1 MTCALRKEHVN
12 NGLIEALRE
21 REKALRAQI
30 AQATA
35 DQRKR
40 EAKNR
45 KRLAEIIGGALIDAD
60 IPPDLKSS
68 IKEILAGPVL
78 RIGGNDCFTKE
89 AGCDRADLGC
99 GGRGRA
105 LLLAGLSVCC
115 GCVGLLVGCGLGRG
129 FRPRGPGLDLDD
141 LTRLMDKG
149 FALLGQ

>member
-1 MTCALRKEHVN
+1 MN

-45 KRLAEIIGGALIDAD
+45 KRLAEIIGGALIGGALIGAD

-68 IKEILAGPVL
+68 IKQFLAG
-78 RIGGNDCFTKE
+78 
-89 AGCDRADLGC
+89 
-99 GGRGRA
+99 
-105 LLLAGLSVCC
+105 AGLEERAIR
-115 GCVGLLVGCGLGRG
+115 LLQEGGWL
-129 FRPRGPGLDLDD
+129 
-141 LTRLMDKG
+141 
-149 FALLGQ
+149 